1 MSFAIWAKRKLQ
13 PKESCSAE
21 QPADYWDASSV
32 GQPAGDL
39 ARKAGSS
46 TNRKQMRKAT
56 TPVCAAT
63 SFCAFARLPFEIWR
77 QLVRFLSYSDV
88 AACACSTDNEDIK
101 RLLSILT
108 CVSTFKRLLV
118 EYGAITWDVTY
129 GEPNQTNNHW
139 SMEPSHYRW
148 DEEFWKCVRERKFFW
163 MRAKEIIFLYEPQFL
178 LAGQRYDTL
187 IQQDYIHPCGVLFA
201 SSPEVDTQR
210 MLQRQLREGYGAPHH
225 GYLVDW
231 WSRQPWLP
239 DYDLGK
245 MWIVLS

>member
-21 QPADYWDASSV
+21 QPADYWDASSA

-39 ARKAGSS
+39 ARKASLS
-46 TNRKQMRKAT
+46 TNRKQMRTAA

-118 EYGAITWDVTY
+118 EYGAIRRTITGVW
-129 GEPNQTNNHW
+129 NH
-139 SMEPSHYRW
+139 H
-148 DEEFWKCVRERKFFW
+148 
-163 MRAKEIIFLYEPQFL
+163 I
-178 LAGQRYDTL
+178 AGGTRNSGTKQKKGSTSGCEL
-187 IQQDYIHPCGVLFA
+187 
-201 SSPEVDTQR
+201 
-210 MLQRQLREGYGAPHH
+210 
-225 GYLVDW
+225 
-231 WSRQPWLP
+231 
-239 DYDLGK
+239 
-245 MWIVLS
+245 